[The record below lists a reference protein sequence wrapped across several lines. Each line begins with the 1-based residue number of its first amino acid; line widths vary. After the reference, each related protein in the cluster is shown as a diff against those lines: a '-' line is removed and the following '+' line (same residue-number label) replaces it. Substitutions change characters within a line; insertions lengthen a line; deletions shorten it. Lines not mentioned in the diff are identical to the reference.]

1 MLLFLKIFNK
11 AVFSIK
17 IQRLFNPNM
26 ESRRDFIKKATLLA
40 SGAGLMGVLP
50 PSIQKAMAIN
60 PAEGST
66 FWDAEHVVILMQE
79 NRSFDHSYGTLQG
92 VRGFNDPRA
101 INLPNKNKVW
111 LQSNPKGETFAPFRL
126 NLKDSNAT
134 WMSSLP
140 HSWENQVDARNG
152 GKYDKWLHV
161 KQSGNKA
168 YKEMPLTLGY
178 YNREDIP
185 FYYALADA
193 FTVCDQNFCSSL
205 TGTTPN
211 RLYLWTGTIREKA
224 DFDTKAN
231 VKNDDVDY
239 GKWAKWKTFPERLE
253 ENGISWKIYQN
264 EISLP
269 VGFEG
274 EEEGWLANFTDNP
287 IEWFEQY
294 AVKFSPEYYKYI
306 QKMNDILPK
315 DIATLEKNLTSLSGA
330 ELEKA
335 KADLARKKSSYEILK
350 QDLVQYT
357 PENFEKLSDFN
368 KNLHRKAFT
377 NNRNDPHYHELT
389 TLEYDDNGTPRKVEV
404 PKGDVLYQF
413 RKDVENKQ
421 LPMVTWLV
429 APENF
434 SDHPGAPWYG
444 AWYVSEV
451 MDILTKNPEVWK
463 KTIFILAYDEN
474 DGYFDH
480 VPPFV
485 PPHHTKPNTGKVSAG
500 IDTSV
505 EQVNLAHEKQ
515 RRYKDPEKDAREDA
529 IGLGFRVPLVIA
541 SPWSRGGNVCS
552 EVFDH
557 TSILQFLEKFLK
569 HKTKK
574 EITETNISDWRRTV
588 CGDLTST
595 FKPYNGEKIALPTF
609 VAKEPFIQSV
619 HKAKFKKL
627 PSNFKPLTADEI
639 SSINAQNADYEWL
652 PRQEKGIRKATSI
665 PYELY
670 VDARLA
676 EDKKTVEVS
685 FGVDNKV
692 FGKKAKGCPFVAYF
706 TDNELKTRN
715 YAVKSGDML
724 TDTWALETFVNRNY
738 KVEVYGPNGFYRS
751 FEGSESQP
759 QLETKL
765 KYQAS
770 DAAKKSLTGNVVIEL
785 INKES
790 KSLKV
795 EINDLSYKTGKKVI
809 DLPKGG
815 TANLVLNLQSSHQW
829 YDFSVKVEGNDTFEK
844 RYAGHVETGRESF
857 TDPAMGKVI

>member
-1 MLLFLKIFNK
+1 
-11 AVFSIK
+11 
-17 IQRLFNPNM
+17 M
-26 ESRRDFIKKATLLA
+26 ESRREFIKKASLLA
-40 SGAGLMGVLP
+40 SGAGLMGILP
-50 PSIQKAMAIN
+50 PSIQKALAIN

-66 FWDAEHVVILMQE
+66 FWDAEHIVILMQE

-101 INLPNKNKVW
+101 IRLPNQNKVW
-111 LQSNPKGETFAPFRL
+111 LQPNPKCETFAPFRL

-140 HSWENQVDARNG
+140 HSWENQVDARND
-152 GKYDKWLHV
+152 GKYDKWLFS

-168 YKEMPLTLGY
+168 YKEMPLTLGF
-178 YNREDIP
+178 YNRDDIP

-224 DFDTKAN
+224 DFDSKAN
-231 VKNDDVDY
+231 VKNEDVDY

-269 VGFEG
+269 MGFVG

-287 IEWFEQY
+287 IEWFQQY
-294 AVKFSPEYYKYI
+294 HVKFSPEYHKYI
-306 QKMNDILPK
+306 QKMKDVLPK
-315 DIATLEKNLTSLSGA
+315 EIDELEKKLSNLEGQA
-330 ELEKA
+330 LEKA
-335 KADLARKKSSYEILK
+335 KGELTRKKTYLEILK
-350 QDLVQYT
+350 KDIEEYT
-357 PENFEKLSDFN
+357 PENFEKLSVLEQN
-368 KNLHRKAFT
+368 IHKKAFT
-377 NNRNDPHYHELT
+377 NNRNDPHYHEIT
-389 TLEYDDNGTPRKVEV
+389 SLEYDDNGTPRKVEV
-404 PKGDVLYQF
+404 PKGDVLHQF

-421 LPMVTWLV
+421 LPMVSWLV

-451 MDILTKNPEVWK
+451 MDILTKNPAIWQ
-463 KTIFILAYDEN
+463 KTIFILCYDEN

-485 PPHHTKPNTGKVSAG
+485 PPHHSKPETGKVSAG

-505 EQVNLAHEKQ
+505 EQVNITHEKQ
-515 RRYKDPEKDAREDA
+515 RAYKNPEKDTRDGP

-557 TSILQFLEKFLK
+557 TSILQFLEKFLEN
-569 HKTKK
+569 KTKK
-574 EITETNISDWRRTV
+574 TISETNISEWRRTV

-609 VAKEPFIQSV
+609 VAKEPFIQTV

-627 PSNFKPLTADEI
+627 PSNFKPLSADEI
-639 SSINAQNADYEWL
+639 KQINETGESEWM
-652 PRQEKGIRKATSI
+652 PKQEKGIRKACAL

-670 VDARLA
+670 VDGKLNNGRSAF
-676 EDKKTVEVS
+676 EVS
-685 FGVDNKV
+685 FAAGSKV
-692 FGKKAKGCPFVAYF
+692 FGAKSAGCPFVAYF
-706 TDNELKTRN
+706 TTDDLKTRN
-715 YAVKSGDML
+715 YAVKKGDTL
-724 TDTWALETFVNRNY
+724 KDNWALAEFNDGVY
-738 KVEVYGPNGFYRS
+738 GIEVYGPNGFYRKFS
-751 FEGSESQP
+751 GNSSQP
-759 QLETKL
+759 KLETLL
-765 KYQAS
+765 KYEAK
-770 DAAKKSLTGNVVIEL
+770 DTAKKQLTGNVVLEL
-785 INKES
+785 QNTDTQN
-790 KSLKV
+790 LQV
-795 EINDLSYKTGKKVI
+795 EIEDLSYKTGIKVI
-809 DLPKGG
+809 DVPKGK
-815 TANLVLNLQSSHQW
+815 TVTVTLNLQKSHQW
-829 YDFSVKVEGNDTFEK
+829 YDLSVRIKGKSTFER
-844 RYAGHVETGRESF
+844 RYAGHVETGKESF
-857 TDPAMGKVI
+857 TDPAMGRVI

>member
-1 MLLFLKIFNK
+1 
-11 AVFSIK
+11 
-17 IQRLFNPNM
+17 M
-26 ESRRDFIKKATLLA
+26 ESRREFIKKASLLA
-40 SGAGLMGVLP
+40 SGAGLMGILP
-50 PSIQKAMAIN
+50 PSIQKALAIN

-66 FWDAEHVVILMQE
+66 FWDAEHIVILMQE

-101 INLPNKNKVW
+101 IRLPNQNKVW
-111 LQSNPKGETFAPFRL
+111 LQPNPKGETFAPFRL

-140 HSWENQVDARNG
+140 HSWENQVDARND
-152 GKYDKWLHV
+152 GKYDKWLFS

-168 YKEMPLTLGY
+168 YKEMPLTLGF
-178 YNREDIP
+178 YNRDDIP

-224 DFDTKAN
+224 DFESKAN
-231 VKNDDVDY
+231 VKNEDVDY

-269 VGFEG
+269 MGFVG

-287 IEWFEQY
+287 IEWFQQY
-294 AVKFSPEYYKYI
+294 HVKFSPEYHKYI
-306 QKMNDILPK
+306 QKMKDVLPK
-315 DIATLEKNLTSLSGA
+315 EIDELEKKLSNLEGQA
-330 ELEKA
+330 LEKA
-335 KADLARKKSSYEILK
+335 KGELTRKKTYLEILK
-350 QDLVQYT
+350 KDIEEYT
-357 PENFEKLSDFN
+357 PENFEKLSVLEQN
-368 KNLHRKAFT
+368 IHKKAFT
-377 NNRNDPHYHELT
+377 NNRNDPHYHEIT
-389 TLEYDDNGTPRKVEV
+389 SLEYDDNGTPRKVEV
-404 PKGDVLYQF
+404 PKGDVLHQF

-421 LPMVTWLV
+421 LPMVSWLV

-451 MDILTKNPEVWK
+451 MDILTKNPAIWQ
-463 KTIFILAYDEN
+463 KTIFILCYDEN

-485 PPHHTKPNTGKVSAG
+485 PPHHSKPETGKVSAG

-505 EQVNLAHEKQ
+505 EQVNIAHEKQ
-515 RRYKDPEKDAREDA
+515 RPYKNPEKDTRDGP

-557 TSILQFLEKFLK
+557 TSILQFLEKFLEN
-569 HKTKK
+569 KTKK
-574 EITETNISDWRRTV
+574 TISETNISEWRRTV

-609 VAKEPFIQSV
+609 VAKEPFIQTV

-627 PSNFKPLTADEI
+627 PSNFKPLSADEI
-639 SSINAQNADYEWL
+639 KQINETGEGDWM
-652 PRQEKGIRKATSI
+652 PKQEKGIRKACAL

-670 VDARLA
+670 VEGKLNNDRSAF
-676 EDKKTVEVS
+676 EVS
-685 FGVDNKV
+685 FAAGNKV
-692 FGKKAKGCPFVAYF
+692 FGAKSAGCPFVAYF
-706 TDNELKTRN
+706 TTDDLKTRN
-715 YAVKSGDML
+715 YAVKKGDML
-724 TDTWALETFVNRNY
+724 KDNWALAEFNDGVY
-738 KVEVYGPNGFYRS
+738 GIEVYGPNGFYRKFS
-751 FEGSESQP
+751 GDVSQP
-759 QLETKL
+759 KLETLL
-765 KYQAS
+765 KYE
-770 DAAKKSLTGNVVIEL
+770 AKDTSKKQLTGNVVLEL
-785 INKES
+785 QNTDTQN
-790 KSLKV
+790 LQV
-795 EINDLSYKTGKKVI
+795 EIEDLSYKTGIKVI
-809 DLPKGG
+809 DVPKGK
-815 TANLVLNLQSSHQW
+815 TVTITLNLHKSHQW
-829 YDFSVKVEGNDTFEK
+829 YDFSVRIKGKSTFER
-844 RYAGHVETGRESF
+844 RYAGHVETGKESF
-857 TDPAMGKVI
+857 TDPAMGRVI